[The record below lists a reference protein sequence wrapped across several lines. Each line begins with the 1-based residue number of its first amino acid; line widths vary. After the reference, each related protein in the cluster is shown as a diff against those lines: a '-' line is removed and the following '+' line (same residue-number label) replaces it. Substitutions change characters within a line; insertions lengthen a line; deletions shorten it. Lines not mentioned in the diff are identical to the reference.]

1 MPEMQPVS
9 SANFHHFLA
18 TCTSY
23 SCEKIPG
30 SPSFTILKVTESW
43 AGPGNEANLEVCVTQ
58 VTFPRQNSIC
68 PQDVAVLQHVG
79 TCMITTV
86 LHSTRYCVML
96 ALPLVRK

>member
-1 MPEMQPVS
+1 MPETQPVS
-9 SANFHHFLA
+9 SANFHHFM
-18 TCTSY
+18 TICTSY
-23 SCEKIPG
+23 SGEKIPG

-43 AGPGNEANLEVCVTQ
+43 AGFGNEANLEVCVTL

-79 TCMITTV
+79 MVTTV
-86 LHSTRYCVML
+86 LHSTGYCVML